1 MFPVPPPLHF
11 SCTSCFI
18 CMLWQAHVVWQ
29 IQQLVHKLRI
39 RIYPFLLH
47 IPRRTW
53 SIIRRRFLKTVTL
66 PALELSKRI
75 TLKRP
80 PSPLPALVGQ
90 LWWLGCCVQ
99 LMWQPSS
106 AGSILIALKNNK
118 QNTCWLVAAT
128 TGHLPL
134 AAPHRRGV
142 KALTLCFYY
151 SPPLRYS
158 CSTISKGSINI
169 FLLVLRDVFI
179 TCYTIFMWKHNCRLV
194 AKGMCTKKRQ
204 KRKGNTVKTKQI
216 WIIL

>member
-1 MFPVPPPLHF
+1 MCTLSLHTPPHTHTVCDALAVNVQIYNTLQASFQACHMCCSSCSSCSIQVIQLFCYTCPKPNHKSHFDSNNSALRAKLQFSKCSPFPPPLHF

-80 PSPLPALVGQ
+80 PL
-90 LWWLGCCVQ
+90 
-99 LMWQPSS
+99 SS
-106 AGSILIALKNNK
+106 AR
-118 QNTCWLVAAT
+118 TCWPTLVAWLLCAT
-128 TGHLPL
+128 HV
-134 AAPHRRGV
+134 A
-142 KALTLCFYY
+142 TLECWQHF
-151 SPPLRYS
+151 
-158 CSTISKGSINI
+158 
-169 FLLVLRDVFI
+169 
-179 TCYTIFMWKHNCRLV
+179 NC
-194 AKGMCTKKRQ
+194 TE
-204 KRKGNTVKTKQI
+204 KQ
-216 WIIL
+216 

>member
-1 MFPVPPPLHF
+1 MCCSSCCIHVIQLFCYTCPKPNHKSHFDSNNSALRAKLQFSKCSPSPPYF

-80 PSPLPALVGQ
+80 PLSSAALVGQ
-90 LWWLGCCVQ
+90 LWWLRCCVQ

-134 AAPHRRGV
+134 ATCRAAPARCQS
-142 KALTLCFYY
+142 ADTLLLLLI
-151 SPPLRYS
+151 PLRYS
-158 CSTISKGSINI
+158 YFAISKGSINI
-169 FLLVLRDVFI
+169 FFFW
-179 TCYTIFMWKHNCRLV
+179 Y
-194 AKGMCTKKRQ
+194 
-204 KRKGNTVKTKQI
+204 
-216 WIIL
+216 

>member
-1 MFPVPPPLHF
+1 MCRSITRCRPPFKPATCVAAAAAYMLFNYFAIHVQSQTIKAILIRTILLCAPNCNLANVPPSPIQF
-11 SCTSCFI
+11 SCTSGFI

-53 SIIRRRFLKTVTL
+53 SIIRRRFLKTVTQ

-128 TGHLPL
+128 TGH
-134 AAPHRRGV
+134 
-142 KALTLCFYY
+142 
-151 SPPLRYS
+151 
-158 CSTISKGSINI
+158 
-169 FLLVLRDVFI
+169 
-179 TCYTIFMWKHNCRLV
+179 
-194 AKGMCTKKRQ
+194 
-204 KRKGNTVKTKQI
+204 
-216 WIIL
+216 